1 MSSRTTTVSSD
12 DDCITTVCTSLA
24 VSNILAC
31 SAADQG
37 ASYAVAVMESLPVI
51 TTGTKHKDSR
61 ENTSFT

>member
-12 DDCITTVCTSLA
+12 DDCITTVSTSLA

-37 ASYAVAVMESLPVI
+37 ASYADAVMNSPSVI
-51 TTGTKHKDSR
+51 TTGTR
-61 ENTSFT
+61 LTSSG